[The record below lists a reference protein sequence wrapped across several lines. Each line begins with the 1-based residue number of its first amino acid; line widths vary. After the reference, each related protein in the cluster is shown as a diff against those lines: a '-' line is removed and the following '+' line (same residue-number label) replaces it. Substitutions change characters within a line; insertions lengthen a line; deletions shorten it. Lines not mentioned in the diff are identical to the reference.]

1 MTDDEQERQEPDSRQ
16 RAQLLREVA
25 CHLRTTDPADLS
37 GSQLQELYA
46 AFPSDAGCGAPPPN
60 VYKLPIRPGP
70 DTTVRRLR
78 LSFQALAADAQRAA
92 DEIDR
97 RLDEAGVPPA
107 DTGAGT
113 VQPIDYNNVA
123 IGRASSKAAD
133 IRMATATLVAPS
145 VRFFSSGESQFDAM
159 MTWRAELELAY
170 EADGEFTDVLAG
182 YADFLTIRVG
192 EHPIADL
199 LDSLSE
205 DAAEF
210 AGLFADDDL
219 NDALQEQFDDVPF
232 HRILIVT
239 MVCVAEPL
247 RGHELG
253 AWLVSEVIAGM
264 AGATDTLVLLYPH
277 PVGIETEDASV
288 LDAANALANYWL
300 RVGLVPIDGHPEFL
314 GQATAYNALPNARD
328 KLRSVGNVEILVAAR
343 HIRPQQPP
351 VGRRHT
357 LIDDHDVP
365 PGR

>member
-25 CHLRTTDPADLS
+25 RHLRTTDPADLS
-37 GSQLQELYA
+37 GPQLQELYA
-46 AFPSDAGCGAPPPN
+46 AIPSGARRSEPPAN

-70 DTTVRRLR
+70 DTTLRRLR
-78 LSFQALAADAQRAA
+78 LSFQALAADAQHAA

-107 DTGAGT
+107 DTGGRP
-113 VQPIDYNNVA
+113 VQPIDNNQIA
-123 IGRASSKAAD
+123 FGRASSKVAD
-133 IRMATATLVAPS
+133 IRMATATLFAPS

-170 EADGEFTDVLAG
+170 EADGEFADVLAG

-199 LDSLSE
+199 LDSLSQ
-205 DAAEF
+205 DADHF
-210 AGLFADDDL
+210 SGLFADDDI

-232 HRILIVT
+232 NRILIVT

-253 AWLVSEVIAGM
+253 AWLVSEVIASM
-264 AGATDTLVLLYPH
+264 AGAIDTLVLLYPH
-277 PVGIETEDASV
+277 PADTETEDGSV
-288 LDAANALANYWL
+288 LAAVNTLANYWL
-300 RVGLVPIDGHPEFL
+300 RVGLVPLDGHPEFL

-328 KLRSVGNVEILVAAR
+328 KLRSVSNVEISVAAR
-343 HIRPQQPP
+343 HIRPEQPS

-357 LIDDHDVP
+357 LIDDHD
-365 PGR
+365 